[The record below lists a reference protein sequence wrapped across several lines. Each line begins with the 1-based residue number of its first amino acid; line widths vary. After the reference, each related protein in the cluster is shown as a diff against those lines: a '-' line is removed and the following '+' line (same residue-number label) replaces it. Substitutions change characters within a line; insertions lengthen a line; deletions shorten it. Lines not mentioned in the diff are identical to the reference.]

1 VTGKEP
7 QPFSIIRRRNEA
19 RVDIIVQ
26 TVGRL
31 NVGNIKKK
39 EFVYADAERVQE
51 RSADKS
57 VRLFLVAICLAV
69 RLSWFSC

>member
-51 RSADKS
+51 RP
-57 VRLFLVAICLAV
+57 
-69 RLSWFSC
+69 